1 MDREIIGIAGVCVLF
16 TLIMLRMPVALSM
29 LVTGVAGTYVLS
41 LSSPF
46 IKFSPYLLQFKSAL
60 WNSVANYDLSVV
72 PLFVL
77 MGYLA
82 AETGLSRDL
91 FQGLNALTRR
101 IRGGVAMATVLACAG
116 FGAVSGSSIA
126 TASTMSRV
134 SLPELRKLKYQESLS
149 TGVLA
154 AGGTLGILIPPSVAL
169 VIYAII
175 VEASIIEMFQAAI
188 IPGLIAVLF
197 FLGVIVLR
205 VKMDPTLAPEASAM
219 TPEAFRDAIRNMIP
233 VLGIFGSII
242 VGLGLGLF
250 TPTPAAAI
258 GVFLILAYGLF
269 LRFWK
274 RANEGANESANK
286 RTAQGKNDS
295 RGLSAPQ
302 LKSALLSTAKTAS
315 MIYFILFSADI
326 LKGFFARAGLPAAL
340 SDWAGA
346 STLDPYLI
354 LVIMLLFLIILG
366 CFMESLSMI
375 LVIVPFFWPVLVE
388 INGGDYVSASQAAFG
403 LTSDDLKIW
412 FGILALIV
420 VELGLITPP
429 VGLNVF
435 VIKSF
440 SPKTQI
446 ATIFKGVVPFFSV
459 ELIRVA
465 LILLLPGLSLYL
477 ANAL

>member
-1 MDREIIGIAGVCVLF
+1 MEREIIGIYGLLALF
-16 TLIMLRMPVALSM
+16 VLIMLRIPVALAM
-29 LVTGVAGTYVLS
+29 LVTGVAGTWVLS
-41 LSSPF
+41 LASPF
-46 IKFSPYLLQFKSAL
+46 IKFGPYLLQFKTAL

-77 MGYLA
+77 MGFLA

-91 FQGLNALTRR
+91 FQGLSALTQK

-134 SLPELRKLKYQESLS
+134 ALPELRRLKYNEGLS

-169 VIYAII
+169 VIYAIV
-175 VEASIIEMFQAAI
+175 VEAPIIEMFQAAI
-188 IPGLIAVLF
+188 VPGLLAVVF
-197 FLGVIVLR
+197 FLIVIR
-205 VKMDPTLAPEASAM
+205 VRVGRNPDLAPQPIALSPLERAY
-219 TPEAFRDAIRNMIP
+219 AIRRLIP
-233 VLGIFGSII
+233 VTLIFGAII
-242 VGLGLGLF
+242 LGLGMGFF
-250 TPTPAAAI
+250 TPTPAAGV
-258 GVFLILAYGLF
+258 GVFLILGYGLL
-269 LRFWK
+269 LR
-274 RANEGANESANK
+274 RMS
-286 RTAQGKNDS
+286 DD
-295 RGLSAPQ
+295 GLTFGR
-302 LKSALLSTAKTAS
+302 LKAALLATAKTAS

-326 LKGFFARAGLPAAL
+326 LKGFFARTGLPASL
-340 SDWAGA
+340 SDWAAA
-346 STLDPYLI
+346 STLEPYVILI
-354 LVIMLLFLIILG
+354 LMLIVLIILG

-375 LVIVPFFWPVLVE
+375 LVVVPFFWPVLIE
-388 INGGDYVSASQAAFG
+388 LNGGDFVTAETAAFG
-403 LTSDDLKIW
+403 MTTDDLRIW

-440 SPKTQI
+440 SP
-446 ATIFKGVVPFFSV
+446 ATNLSVIFRGVAPFFGI

-465 LILLLPGLSLYL
+465 LLLAMPALALYL
-477 ANAL
+477 PTAL

>member
-1 MDREIIGIAGVCVLF
+1 MERELIGVYGLVALF
-16 TLIMLRMPVALSM
+16 VLIMLRIPVALAM
-29 LVTGVAGTYVLS
+29 LLTGIVGTWVLS
-41 LSSPF
+41 LVSPF
-46 IKFSPYLLQFKSAL
+46 IKFGPYLLQFKTAL

-77 MGYLA
+77 MGFLA

-91 FQGLNALTRR
+91 FQGLSALTRKV
-101 IRGGVAMATVLACAG
+101 RGGVAMATILACAG

-134 SLPELRKLKYQESLS
+134 ALPELRRLNYNEGLS

-169 VIYAII
+169 VIYAIV
-175 VEASIIEMFQAAI
+175 VEAPIIEMFQAAI
-188 IPGLIAVLF
+188 IPGILAVIF
-197 FLGVIVLR
+197 FLIVIRLRLVLN
-205 VKMDPTLAPEASAM
+205 PNLAPSPEPMSAQD
-219 TPEAFRDAIRNMIP
+219 TRRAIRRLLP
-233 VLGIFGSII
+233 VGLIFGAII
-242 VGLGLGLF
+242 LGLGMGFF
-250 TPTPAAAI
+250 TPTPAAGV

-269 LRFWK
+269 LRFV
-274 RANEGANESANK
+274 S
-286 RTAQGKNDS
+286 DD
-295 RGLSAPQ
+295 GLTVAR
-302 LKSALLSTAKTAS
+302 LKAALLSTAKTAS

-326 LKGFFARAGLPAAL
+326 LKGFFARTGLPSAL
-340 SDWAGA
+340 SDWAAA
-346 STLDPYLI
+346 STMDPYLI
-354 LVIMLLFLIILG
+354 LLAMLVILIILG

-375 LVIVPFFWPVLVE
+375 LVVVPFFWPVL
-388 INGGDYVSASQAAFG
+388 IKLNGGDWVSAENAAFG
-403 LTSDDLKIW
+403 MTTDELRIW

-440 SPKTQI
+440 SPETGLGV
-446 ATIFKGVVPFFSV
+446 IFRGVAPFFAI

-465 LILLLPGLSLYL
+465 VLLLLPILSLYL
-477 ANAL
+477 PRLL